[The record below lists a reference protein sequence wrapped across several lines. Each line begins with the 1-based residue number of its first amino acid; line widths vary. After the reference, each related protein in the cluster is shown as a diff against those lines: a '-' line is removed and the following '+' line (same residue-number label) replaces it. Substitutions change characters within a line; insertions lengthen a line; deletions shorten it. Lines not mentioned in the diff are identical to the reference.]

1 MMERRSHV
9 YMLASRR
16 NGTLYTGSTIDL
28 ARRIYEHRTGA
39 MPGFTRDYGVTML
52 VWYEE
57 YPRINDAR
65 IREYAIKRWRRAWKL
80 ALIEAFNP
88 ARRDLYEELGF

>member
-1 MMERRSHV
+1 MERRSHV

-28 ARRIYEHRTGA
+28 ARRIHEHRTGA

-57 YPRINDAR
+57 YPRVIDAR

-88 ARRDLYEELGF
+88 AWRDLYEDLGF

>member
-1 MMERRSHV
+1 MERRSHV

-57 YPRINDAR
+57 YSRIIDAR
-65 IREYAIKRWRRAWKL
+65 IRECAIKRWRRAWKL